1 MRNKIIFCIFFTS
14 GLVATNTVP
23 VNYSSSITFFDDN
36 SKKTFYTSFDRK
48 IPREAVQRFFN
59 GENNSKKTPYTSS
72 DMASITFNGENN
84 SKKTPYT
91 SSDIEVPYEITQLF
105 KQLSAENRNKIQM
118 VSGLLDKRLLPN
130 LETKLKSFYDRKKI
144 IYNED
149 QIKSTLEE
157 FRKIYFMIHILL
169 IDTLEGILLLKNYNM
184 IMNNIQENLQILK
197 KNIPEE
203 IAQLAQELI
212 KQPMTYKKD
221 EIMRGIDQIMAEILI
236 ELFFLDELSDEQELF
251 FEYLNLLEFD
261 KYIYGIQ
268 WLLLKYNLK
277 AVWPDLKLFLKKT
290 ILSPFYGSKTMVEI
304 PNEITNLRRSVSYY
318 TATFRK
324 IQRVPEELKI
334 RVKDYFSGE
343 DNHYTDDE
351 IDSMTK
357 EYYTTCIIFEIIF
370 SSILGDLLICVSSN
384 KKNYIDK
391 KKIIDQ
397 RKMRIKYKISLL
409 KKYIPNENPIIG
421 LIQND
426 AIKLFEKWLDKK
438 DQKNP
443 KTSATNEKDTT
454 DAKTSATNEKDTK
467 DAQDSAANK
476 ENQDT
481 LGR

>member
-48 IPREAVQRFFN
+48 IPREAVQRF
-59 GENNSKKTPYTSS
+59 
-72 DMASITFNGENN
+72 FNGENN

-236 ELFFLDELSDEQELF
+236 ELFFLDELSDEQEYVLKS
-251 FEYLNLLEFD
+251 LQW
-261 KYIYGIQ
+261 IQ
-268 WLLLKYNLK
+268 
-277 AVWPDLKLFLKKT
+277 
-290 ILSPFYGSKTMVEI
+290 
-304 PNEITNLRRSVSYY
+304 
-318 TATFRK
+318 
-324 IQRVPEELKI
+324 
-334 RVKDYFSGE
+334 
-343 DNHYTDDE
+343 
-351 IDSMTK
+351 
-357 EYYTTCIIFEIIF
+357 
-370 SSILGDLLICVSSN
+370 
-384 KKNYIDK
+384 
-391 KKIIDQ
+391 
-397 RKMRIKYKISLL
+397 KMYR
-409 KKYIPNENPIIG
+409 
-421 LIQND
+421 
-426 AIKLFEKWLDKK
+426 
-438 DQKNP
+438 
-443 KTSATNEKDTT
+443 
-454 DAKTSATNEKDTK
+454 AKP
-467 DAQDSAANK
+467 
-476 ENQDT
+476 
-481 LGR
+481 G